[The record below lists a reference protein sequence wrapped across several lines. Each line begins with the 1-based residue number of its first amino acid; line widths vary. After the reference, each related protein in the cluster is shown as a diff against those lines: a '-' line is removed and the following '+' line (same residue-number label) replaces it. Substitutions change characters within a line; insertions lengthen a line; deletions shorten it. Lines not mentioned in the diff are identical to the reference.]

1 MYKVNIDFKRPMNP
15 IKFGDFFVTTFD
27 HPERSPE
34 KQQLL
39 GSTSSRR
46 AQLLW
51 LSLGGSRMAFSG
63 KKSVKKSVK
72 TPGERLEVVSL
83 EGWKWMESMVR

>member
-1 MYKVNIDFKRPMNP
+1 M
-15 IKFGDFFVTTFD
+15 TTLD

-34 KQQLL
+34 EQPLL

-63 KKSVKKSVK
+63 KKSVK
-72 TPGERLEVVSL
+72 TPGNDWRFFRWRVGS
-83 EGWKWMESMVR
+83 GWNQWLDETSIGAYISPIS